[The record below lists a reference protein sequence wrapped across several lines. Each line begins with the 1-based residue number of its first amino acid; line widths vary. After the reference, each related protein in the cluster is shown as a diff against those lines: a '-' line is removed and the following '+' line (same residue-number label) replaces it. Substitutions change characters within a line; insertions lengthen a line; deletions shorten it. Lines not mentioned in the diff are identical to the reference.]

1 MSSETTIE
9 QFDQE
14 FLETW
19 TATDPAARRAAIE
32 RVWAPDGRMVVSPVG
47 AELQGFD
54 QIEAFVAKVN
64 AENIVEKGIEFVY
77 DQRQQAD
84 EALMLRWS
92 MLAPG
97 GEAVGRGVEVLFR
110 GDDGKVA
117 TAYVFLGVS

>member
-1 MSSETTIE
+1 MSETTTE
-9 QFDQE
+9 KFDQE

-47 AELQGFD
+47 ATLEGFD
-54 QIEAFVAKVN
+54 QIEAFVAKVA
-64 AENIVEKGIEFVY
+64 AENIVEKGLEFVY
-77 DQRQQAD
+77 DQRQEAD
-84 EALMLRWS
+84 DALMLRWS

-110 GDDGKVA
+110 DADGKVK
-117 TAYVFLGVS
+117 TAYVFLGVD

>member
-1 MSSETTIE
+1 MSETTTTS
-9 QFDQE
+9 FDQQ

-32 RVWAPDGRMVVSPVG
+32 RVWAAEGRMVVSPVG

-64 AENIVEKGIEFVY
+64 AENIVEKGLEFVY

-84 EALMLRWS
+84 DALMLRWS
-92 MLAPG
+92 MLTPA
-97 GEAVGRGVEVLFR
+97 GETVGRGVEVLHR
-110 GDDGKVA
+110 GEDGKVR
-117 TAYVFLGVS
+117 TAYVFLGVD